1 MAESKKKSF
10 SKKFINKSHDITAK
24 IHDLTVYDRNQVE
37 KVKKACENKGGIYKR
52 KRGETLGF
60 CVTSKSIKA
69 KSLKKK

>member
-10 SKKFINKSHDITAK
+10 SKKFMDKSKDITRKVAGLPPY
-24 IHDLTVYDRNQVE
+24 HQRQV
-37 KVKKACENKGGIYKR
+37 KKQKKACEDKGGIYKR